1 MGIRYTVGGKMKAIL
16 DPQVHPRGQLC
27 GAPQG
32 PVLTLRDLAGI
43 DVPWYLWSRSLV
55 RSRALLM
62 ALLRGSEMGNLVIRF
77 LKKPLG
83 RCQSHA
89 LAFRYWC

>member
-32 PVLTLRDLAGI
+32 PVLHFETSQVYMYLGI
-43 DVPWYLWSRSLV
+43 CGRGLW
-55 RSRALLM
+55 
-62 ALLRGSEMGNLVIRF
+62 
-77 LKKPLG
+77 
-83 RCQSHA
+83 
-89 LAFRYWC
+89 